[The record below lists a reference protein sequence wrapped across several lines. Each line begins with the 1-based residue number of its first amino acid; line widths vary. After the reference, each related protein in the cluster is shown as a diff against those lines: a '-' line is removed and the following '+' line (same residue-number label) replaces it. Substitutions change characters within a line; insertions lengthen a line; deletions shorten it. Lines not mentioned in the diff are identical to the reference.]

1 MEFFVYGTLTDP
13 ATADSLLKSFEY
25 RGTATLRGL
34 RRVDGEYPTLVPG
47 GETTGRLLV
56 TDDVETLDR
65 YEGVDGGLYVRI
77 EVPRTDSGC
86 CDSVRPG
93 AKLSLFRRL
102 KRARSDSTAV
112 HTHNNHYETGENGSN
127 SGVATYV
134 GHPEKLGVE
143 AEWPGDGPFSERVR
157 RYVADNDVV
166 IER

>member
-1 MEFFVYGTLTDP
+1 VSIAEPSGVPPRELQRVVAGRFVRHSSPYQLAP
-13 ATADSLLKSFEY
+13 
-25 RGTATLRGL
+25 
-34 RRVDGEYPTLVPG
+34 
-47 GETTGRLLV
+47 
-56 TDDVETLDR
+56 
-65 YEGVDGGLYVRI
+65 
-77 EVPRTDSGC
+77 DSGC
-86 CDSVRPG
+86 CDSCGPG
-93 AKLSLFRRL
+93 AKLSLFRPL

-166 IER
+166 IEC